1 MLKRWREM
9 LLPAAVP
16 NASNP
21 AATVTT
27 TQATPNRVIGQQ
39 SVPPSPASAIPRGGQ
54 NGALSTPRGPGRP
67 PKQPPSGAG
76 QQLQQQQQSSLSLHN
91 NSNSNSG
98 SNYVNKLAAFSHQQ
112 QQFGKHKEN
121 HVNNNSLRVPNSSF
135 ASTSMMGIRPL
146 VSTQPTTETE
156 IINLTDDRSNSPSMF
171 QQYQQ
176 RLQQQQHYRASPSK
190 KVSRNLPN
198 NNLSNTGLEFLS
210 NSNSQVP
217 IVVPGIVV
225 TASSA
230 NNHLQQSSSSQP
242 PSNMRSNT
250 KQQQMIGS
258 GVHRLINN
266 TFNSSSLPSCDNN
279 LDFEN
284 SNNVSGTNLNN
295 TSNNNNN
302 SSSRK
307 HKKHKKEKRPPEL
320 LLTPCKT
327 NSLGGGY
334 NHNNV
339 MLMDDH
345 SAPNLLR
352 DRDESLG
359 GHYVRTGTSNSLILP
374 DNDSLSNT
382 SASLF
387 NNFNS
392 ITSGTGTTNAA
403 AAPTTTTPGSLSFA
417 GHFSKAGVSTADDPS
432 VALPIPS
439 PSLMKVQVNNKH
451 RPDSRS
457 VSPTVFTS
465 SSPHHSNHSMS
476 GATVH
481 PATIDPDVII
491 INHHS
496 PVATD
501 DVSVSVN
508 PVVATTAPQLPQ
520 TEVVVPVKIP
530 KKRGRKKGSK
540 GIDSL
545 LATQN
550 EGAMQTLFNA
560 DSFSDLKQKIT
571 SISGHKKVK
580 TTKEILSDIQNKRSA
595 SGSTVTSP
603 SVTQAPSP
611 ESAMS
616 GKDLF

>member
-1 MLKRWREM
+1 M
-9 LLPAAVP
+9 LLPAVP
-16 NASNP
+16 NATNSVP
-21 AATVTT
+21 
-27 TQATPNRVIGQQ
+27 ATPNRPAAGQQ
-39 SVPPSPASAIPRGGQ
+39 SVPPSSAQKTIARGQ
-54 NGALSTPRGPGRP
+54 NGTLSTPRGPGRP
-67 PKQPPSGAG
+67 PKNPPQLGAG

-98 SNYVNKLAAFSHQQ
+98 SNNVHKLAAFSQQQQQQQ

-135 ASTSMMGIRPL
+135 ASTSMMGIRPI
-146 VSTQPTTETE
+146 VNAPTSETE

-171 QQYQQ
+171 EQYQQ
-176 RLQQQQHYRASPSK
+176 RLLQNHRASPSK
-190 KVSRNLPN
+190 KVSRNQSN
-198 NNLSNTGLEFLS
+198 NVP
-210 NSNSQVP
+210 NSNDRNSLDYPPVIP
-217 IVVPGIVV
+217 PGIVI

-230 NNHLQQSSSSQP
+230 NNHLQSPSIR
-242 PSNMRSNT
+242 SNMKPQVMS
-250 KQQQMIGS
+250 QQQGQNNM
-258 GVHRLINN
+258 RLLNN
-266 TFNSSSLPSCDNN
+266 FNSSSLTSCDNN
-279 LDFEN
+279 LDYENSSNVSGPNLNN
-284 SNNVSGTNLNN
+284 SNNN
-295 TSNNNNN
+295 
-302 SSSRK
+302 SSRK

-320 LLTPCKT
+320 LLTPSKT
-327 NSLGGGY
+327 SSLGAY
-334 NHNNV
+334 NHNV

-352 DRDESLG
+352 HGDDSLSRCA
-359 GHYVRTGTSNSLILP
+359 RTGTTNSLILP

-382 SASLF
+382 SASIF

-392 ITSGTGTTNAA
+392 INSVTTGTTT
-403 AAPTTTTPGSLSFA
+403 PTVTSGALSFA
-417 GHFSKAGVSTADDPS
+417 GHFSKAGVSTEEAN
-432 VALPIPS
+432 
-439 PSLMKVQVNNKH
+439 PSLKLLNNKH

-457 VSPTVFTS
+457 VSPSMFA
-465 SSPHHSNHSMS
+465 SPHHSNHSLGS
-476 GATVH
+476 AILPINV
-481 PATIDPDVII
+481 DPDVILV
-491 INHHS
+491 NHS
-496 PVATD
+496 ADIPAPLLST
-501 DVSVSVN
+501 
-508 PVVATTAPQLPQ
+508 PITTVTPQVEPA
-520 TEVVVPVKIP
+520 KIP

-560 DSFSDLKQKIT
+560 DSFLDLKQKIT

-616 GKDLF
+616 GKITCFIFSLKCFNFISYV